1 MYVLLKINYPGF
13 LTHGKTVH
21 SFSFT
26 RLPDK
31 LSVTWPEGDELL
43 PNETKF
49 AGTPIGIF
57 FLPSTKN

>member
-1 MYVLLKINYPGF
+1 MYSTKDKLPCF
-13 LTHGKTVH
+13 LTHRKTVH
-21 SFSFT
+21 SFFFT

-43 PNETKF
+43 PNETRF

-57 FLPSTKN
+57 YSSKY